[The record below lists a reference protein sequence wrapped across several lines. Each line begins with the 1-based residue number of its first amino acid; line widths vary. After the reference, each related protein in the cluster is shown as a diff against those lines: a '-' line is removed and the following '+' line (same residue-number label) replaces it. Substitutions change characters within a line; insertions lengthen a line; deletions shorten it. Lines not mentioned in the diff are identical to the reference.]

1 MGAGREQGRSPRVVC
16 VSAPPSSF
24 AKLTFGLAVLLGPR
38 VVPLKVR
45 SSPLCLCFLSGLS
58 FCASWWEPPAR
69 ALRKTSR
76 LLIGTPGP
84 TLTSAVGGWA
94 QLGAGGHHSQEQE
107 MPTLPFP
114 PLLTSPSLLPPPLPL
129 SPPSPHPHIL
139 LDVRVAQGMAAGI
152 SGATPALPTPTSWYF
167 QPEEL

>member
-1 MGAGREQGRSPRVVC
+1 MEPSHKLGGWEGTRVISQSC
-16 VSAPPSSF
+16 VRAPPSSF

-38 VVPLKVR
+38 VVPLKAR

-69 ALRKTSR
+69 ALGKTSR

-94 QLGAGGHHSQEQE
+94 QLAGGGGV
-107 MPTLPFP
+107 TLRSRRCQPC
-114 PLLTSPSLLPPPLPL
+114 PPLPSL
-129 SPPSPHPHIL
+129 VI
-139 LDVRVAQGMAAGI
+139 QGHN
-152 SGATPALPTPTSWYF
+152 ALPKGTGF
-167 QPEEL
+167 QPSKGRAPVYSAEEAGSGSWILPHHTGPINH

>member
-1 MGAGREQGRSPRVVC
+1 MISQSCLCPC
-16 VSAPPSSF
+16 TSSSF

-38 VVPLKVR
+38 VVPLKAR

-69 ALRKTSR
+69 ALGKTSR

-94 QLGAGGHHSQEQE
+94 QLSGRHSQEQE
-107 MPTLPFP
+107 VPTPC
-114 PLLTSPSLLPPPLPL
+114 
-129 SPPSPHPHIL
+129 PPSSLVI
-139 LDVRVAQGMAAGI
+139 QGHNALPKRQVSSPAKAGPLFTQQRRQEVAAGYCHTTQAPI
-152 SGATPALPTPTSWYF
+152 NH
-167 QPEEL
+167 

>member
-16 VSAPPSSF
+16 VRAPPSSF

-38 VVPLKVR
+38 VVPLKAR

-69 ALRKTSR
+69 ALGKTSR

-94 QLGAGGHHSQEQE
+94 QLAEGGPHSQEQE
-107 MPTLPFP
+107 VPTLP
-114 PLLTSPSLLPPPLPL
+114 SPPLPGDSGTQCPSQGNRFPAQQRQGPCLL
-129 SPPSPHPHIL
+129 SRGGRKWQ
-139 LDVRVAQGMAAGI
+139 LDT
-152 SGATPALPTPTSWYF
+152 ATPHRPH
-167 QPEEL
+167 